1 MNSKKLVVAMY
12 NQGQNEAGP
21 KAKCDIEKF
30 LTTAGF
36 QQVNFHF
43 QGNRKAKLMS
53 FKQSW
58 WDIPRTFAQIT
69 ADQVFFQYPAFNW
82 RTNWAILRAAKK
94 IATQVFLIIHDVE
107 SLRQQQLN
115 QTYLQQEINF
125 FNQANG
131 LIVHN
136 SKMKTWLS
144 HQGVLVPMID
154 LQIFD
159 YDNPQ
164 PFVELP
170 YRGSLCYA
178 GNLAK
183 AGFIQNLKLHHQFYL
198 YGSNPAA
205 SYPTKISY
213 QGSFLPDELPAHL
226 KGDFGLIW
234 DGDRVDRCSGI
245 FGEYLKYN
253 DPHKTSLYLSSG
265 LPVIIWRQAAL
276 ADFVSQQQVGL
287 LVDRLDQI
295 DSLLDKLT
303 VAEYQRLRQN
313 AQQIGR
319 KMRQGQFI
327 KTACQQIL
335 TV

>member
-1 MNSKKLVVAMY
+1 MNFKKLVVAMY
-12 NQGQNEAGP
+12 NKGQNEAGP

-30 LTTAGF
+30 LAADGF
-36 QQVNFHF
+36 QPVNFYF

-58 WDIPRTFAQIT
+58 WDIPQTFAHIT

-82 RTNWAILRAAKK
+82 RTNWAILQAAKK
-94 IATQVFLIIHDVE
+94 TAAQVFLIIHDVE
-107 SLRQQQLN
+107 SLRQQRPS
-115 QTYLQQEINF
+115 QTYRQQEIKF
-125 FNQANG
+125 FNQTNG

-136 SKMKTWLS
+136 SKMKAWLS
-144 HQGVLVPMID
+144 QQGVLVPMID

-159 YDNPQ
+159 YANPQ

-183 AGFIQNLKLHHQFYL
+183 AGFIQNLRVQHQFYL

-205 SYPTKISY
+205 SYPARVAY
-213 QGSFLPDELPAHL
+213 QGSFLPAELPAHL
-226 KGDFGLIW
+226 KGNFGLIW
-234 DGDRVDRCSGI
+234 DGDQIDRCSGL

-265 LPVIIWRQAAL
+265 LPVIIWKQAAL
-276 ADFVSQQQVGL
+276 ADFVAQQQVGL

-295 DSLLDKLT
+295 DSLLDRLSVT
-303 VAEYQRLRQN
+303 EYQRLSQN
-313 AQQIGR
+313 ARRIGR